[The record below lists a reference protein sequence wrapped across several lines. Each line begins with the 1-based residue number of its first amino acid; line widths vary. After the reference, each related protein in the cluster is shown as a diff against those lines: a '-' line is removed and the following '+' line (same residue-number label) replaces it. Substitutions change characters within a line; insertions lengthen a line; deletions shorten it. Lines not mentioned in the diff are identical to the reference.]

1 MNLDELIKKI
11 EEDIFRGIITTN
23 FAAAAWTT
31 EKLKLKMN
39 KELLKEKKEQRITK
53 LKEELKK

>member
-11 EEDIFRGIITTN
+11 EEDIFRGTITTN
-23 FAAAAWTT
+23 FAAAAWTA

-39 KELLKEKKEQRITK
+39 KELLKEKKDQRIAN